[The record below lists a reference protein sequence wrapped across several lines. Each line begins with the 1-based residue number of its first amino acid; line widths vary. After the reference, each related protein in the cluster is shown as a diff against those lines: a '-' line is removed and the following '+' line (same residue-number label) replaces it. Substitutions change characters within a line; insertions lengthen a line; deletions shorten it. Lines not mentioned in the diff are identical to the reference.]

1 MKRFQNIDAKSVKEA
16 VGLLQKFHQQKK
28 VAAVVGGGSEYLQLM
43 KDHVVEPDY
52 LINLKSIPG
61 LDYVKEERGGF
72 RIGALAKLADIE
84 EHPAVRE
91 KLLILSEA
99 AGEAASPQIRNA
111 GTIAGNI
118 CQRPFCWY
126 FRSSNFNCLRKG
138 GQLCYT
144 VTGDG
149 RFHAILGGGPSYIV
163 HPSDT
168 APALVALGAQIKI
181 AGPAGEKTIPLEKFF
196 VLPSVDYKRENILNP
211 GDIVTEIYVPT
222 QRSGSKGFYH
232 KVRERLAWDH
242 AIVSVATVVESSSD
256 GVVRNARVV
265 LGGVAPTPWREPKA
279 EEFLRGKK
287 LDEANAKQAG
297 EIALEGAKPLKDNV
311 YKVQMAKDLI
321 QRGLLAS
328 V

>member
-1 MKRFQNIDAKSVKEA
+1 MKSFENIDVKSVREA
-16 VGLLQKFHQQKK
+16 VGLLQKYQQQKK

-52 LINLKSIPG
+52 LINLKTIPN
-61 LDYVKEERGGF
+61 LDYIKEERGGF

-84 EHPAVRE
+84 AHPAIRE
-91 KLLILSEA
+91 KLLILSA
-99 AGEAASPQIRNA
+99 AASEAASPQIRNA
-111 GTIAGNI
+111 GTIAGNL

-126 FRSSNFNCLRKG
+126 FRSSNFTCLRKG
-138 GQLCYT
+138 GQVCYT
-144 VTGDG
+144 VTGDS
-149 RFHAILGGGPSYIV
+149 RFHAILGAGPSYIV

-181 AGPAGEKTIPLEKFF
+181 AGPAGEKTMPLEKFF
-196 VLPSVDYKRENILNP
+196 VLPSVDYKHENVLAP
-211 GDIVTEIYVPT
+211 GEIVTEIVVPT
-222 QRSGSKGFYH
+222 PKAGSKGFYH

-242 AIVSVATVVESSSD
+242 AIVAVATIVESNA
-256 GVVRNARVV
+256 GVVRNAHVV
-265 LGGVAPTPWREPKA
+265 MGGVAPIPWHATKT

-287 LDEANAKQAG
+287 LDEDIARQAG
-297 EIALEGAKPLKDNV
+297 EIALEGAKPLKDNS
-311 YKVQMAKDLI
+311 YKVKIAQDLI

>member
-1 MKRFQNIDAKSVKEA
+1 MKTFENIDVKSVREA
-16 VGLLQKFHQQKK
+16 VSLLEKFQQQKK
-28 VAAVVGGGSEYLQLM
+28 IAAVVGGGSEYLQLM

-52 LINLKSIPG
+52 LINLKTIAA
-61 LDYVKEERGGF
+61 LDYIKEESGAF

-84 EHPAVRE
+84 THSGIQQ
-91 KLLILSEA
+91 KLLILSSA

-111 GTIAGNI
+111 GTIAGNL

-126 FRSSNFNCLRKG
+126 FRSANFTCLRKG
-138 GQLCYT
+138 GQICYT
-144 VTGDG
+144 VTGDS
-149 RFHAILGGGPSYIV
+149 RFHAILGAGPSYIV

-196 VLPSVDYKRENILNP
+196 VLPSVDYKRENILTP
-211 GDIVTEIYVPT
+211 GEIVTEVIVPAPKT
-222 QRSGSKGFYH
+222 GSKGFYH

-242 AIVSVATVVESSSD
+242 AIVAVAIVVESSA
-256 GVVRNARVV
+256 GIVRNARVV
-265 LGGVAPTPWREPKA
+265 IGGVAPIPWRAAKA
-279 EEFLRGKK
+279 EDYLRGKK
-287 LDEANAKQAG
+287 LDEGTARQAG
-297 EIALEGAKPLKDNV
+297 EIALEGARPLKDNG
-311 YKVQMAKDLI
+311 YKVKIAQDLI

>member
-1 MKRFQNIDAKSVKEA
+1 MKSFENIDVKSVKEA
-16 VGLLQKFHQQKK
+16 VNLLQKFQQQKK
-28 VAAVVGGGSEYLQLM
+28 TAAVVGGGSEYLQLM

-52 LINLKSIPG
+52 LINLKTIPG
-61 LDYVKEERGGF
+61 LDYIKEERGAF
-72 RIGALAKLADIE
+72 RIGALTKLADIE
-84 EHPAVRE
+84 MHPTIHE
-91 KLLILSEA
+91 KLLILSSA

-111 GTIAGNI
+111 GTIAGNL

-126 FRSSNFNCLRKG
+126 FRSANFTCLRKG
-138 GQLCYT
+138 GQVCYT
-144 VTGDG
+144 VTGDS
-149 RFHAILGGGPSYIV
+149 RFHAILGAGPSYIV

-196 VLPSVDYKRENILNP
+196 LLPSVDYKRENILTD
-211 GDIVTEIYVPT
+211 GEIVTEIIVPAPK
-222 QRSGSKGFYH
+222 SGSKGFYH

-242 AIVSVATVVESSSD
+242 AIVAVATVVESSA
-256 GVVRNARVV
+256 GVVSNAHVV
-265 LGGVAPTPWREPKA
+265 MGGVAPIPWRAAKA

-287 LDEANAKQAG
+287 LDEASARQAG
-297 EIALEGAKPLKDNV
+297 EIALEGAKPLKDNS
-311 YKVQMAKDLI
+311 YKVKIAQDLI

>member
-1 MKRFQNIDAKSVKEA
+1 MKSFQNIDVKSVKEA
-16 VGLLQKFHQQKK
+16 TSLLHKFHQQKK

-52 LINLKSIPG
+52 LINLKTIPG
-61 LDYVKEERGGF
+61 LEFIKEERGGF
-72 RIGALAKLADIE
+72 RVGALTKLVDIE
-84 EHPAVRE
+84 EHPAIRE
-91 KLLILSEA
+91 KLLILSSA

-138 GQLCYT
+138 GQVCYT

-181 AGPAGEKTIPLEKFF
+181 AGPAGEKTLPLEKFF
-196 VLPSVDYKRENILNP
+196 VLPSVDYKRENVLNP
-211 GDIVTEIYVPT
+211 GEIVTELFVPIPKA
-222 QRSGSKGFYH
+222 GSKGFYQ

-242 AIVSVATVVESSSD
+242 AIVSVATVVEGNG
-256 GVVRNARVV
+256 GVVRSARVV
-265 LGGVAPTPWREPKA
+265 LGGVAPTPWRAPKA

-287 LDEANAKQAG
+287 LDEANSKQAG

-328 V
+328 I

>member
-1 MKRFQNIDAKSVKEA
+1 MKSFENIDVKSVGEA
-16 VGLLQKFHQQKK
+16 VGLLQKLQQQKK
-28 VAAVVGGGSEYLQLM
+28 QVAVVGGGSEYLQLM
-43 KDHVVEPDY
+43 KDRVVEPDY
-52 LINLKSIPG
+52 LINLKTIPG
-61 LDYVKEERGGF
+61 LDYIKEERGGF

-84 EHPAVRE
+84 DHRAIRE
-91 KLLILSEA
+91 KLLILSDA

-126 FRSSNFNCLRKG
+126 FRSSNFTCLRKG

-144 VTGDG
+144 VTGDS
-149 RFHAILGGGPSYIV
+149 RFHAILGAGPSYIV

-168 APALVALGAQIKI
+168 APALVALNAQIKI
-181 AGPAGEKTIPLEKFF
+181 AGPAGEKSMPLEKFF

-211 GDIVTEIYVPT
+211 GEIVTEIYVPMPKT
-222 QRSGSKGFYH
+222 GSKGFYH
-232 KVRERLAWDH
+232 KARERLAWDH
-242 AIVSVATVVESSSD
+242 AIVAVATIVESGA

-265 LGGVAPTPWREPKA
+265 MGGVAPIPWRAVKA
-279 EEFLRGKK
+279 EELLRGKK
-287 LDEANAKQAG
+287 LDENLARQAG
-297 EIALEGAKPLKDNV
+297 EIALDGAKPLKDNG
-311 YKVQMAKDLI
+311 YKVKMAQDLI

>member
-1 MKRFQNIDAKSVKEA
+1 MKSFENIDVKSVKEA
-16 VGLLQKFHQQKK
+16 VGLLHKFQQQKK
-28 VAAVVGGGSEYLQLM
+28 SAAVVGGGSEYLQLM
-43 KDHVVEPDY
+43 KDHVAEPDY
-52 LINLKSIPG
+52 LLNLKSIPG
-61 LDYVKEERGGF
+61 LDYIKEERGGF
-72 RIGALAKLADIE
+72 RLGALAKLAEIE

-91 KLLILSEA
+91 KLLILSDA

-111 GTIAGNI
+111 GTLAGNI

-126 FRSSNFNCLRKG
+126 FRSSNFTCLRKG

-149 RFHAILGGGPSYIV
+149 RFHAILGGGPSYIT

-181 AGPAGEKTIPLEKFF
+181 AGPAGERTIPLEKFF
-196 VLPSVDYKRENILNP
+196 VLPQVDYSRENILKP
-211 GDIVTEIYVPT
+211 DEIVTEIQVPYPKP
-222 QRSGSKGFYH
+222 GSKGFYH

-242 AIVSVATVVESSSD
+242 AIVAVATVVQSSG
-256 GVVRNARVV
+256 GVVREARVV
-265 LGGVAPTPWREPKA
+265 MGGVAPIPWRAPKA

-287 LDEANAKQAG
+287 LDETAAQKAG
-297 EIALEGAKPLKDNV
+297 EIALEGAKPLKDNG
-311 YKVQMAKDLI
+311 YKVKMAQDLI

>member
-1 MKRFQNIDAKSVKEA
+1 MKSFENIDVKSVKEA

-28 VAAVVGGGSEYLQLM
+28 TAAMVGGGSEYLQLM

-52 LINLKSIPG
+52 LINLKTIPG
-61 LDYVKEERGGF
+61 LDYIKEERGGF

-84 EHPAVRE
+84 EHPAIRE
-91 KLLILSEA
+91 KLLILSDA

-126 FRSSNFNCLRKG
+126 FRSSNFTCLRKG
-138 GQLCYT
+138 GQVCYT
-144 VTGDG
+144 VTGDS
-149 RFHAILGGGPSYIV
+149 RFHAILGAGPSYIV

-168 APALVALGAQIKI
+168 APALVALNAQIKI
-181 AGPAGEKTIPLEKFF
+181 AGPAGDKTIPLEKFF
-196 VLPSVDYKRENILNP
+196 VPPSVDYKRENILGP
-211 GDIVTEIYVPT
+211 GEVVTELFVPT
-222 QRSGSKGFYH
+222 PKAGSKGFYH

-242 AIVSVATVVESSSD
+242 AIVAVATIVENSGGS
-256 GVVRNARVV
+256 VREARVV
-265 LGGVAPTPWREPKA
+265 MGGVAPIPWRAAKA

-287 LDEANAKQAG
+287 LDQATAKQAG
-297 EIALEGAKPLKDNV
+297 EIALEGAKPLKDNI
-311 YKVQMAKDLI
+311 YKVKLAQDLI

>member
-1 MKRFQNIDAKSVKEA
+1 
-16 VGLLQKFHQQKK
+16 LQKLHQQKK
-28 VAAVVGGGSEYLQLM
+28 TAAVVGGGSEYLQLM

-52 LINLKSIPG
+52 LINLKTIPD
-61 LDYVKEERGGF
+61 LDYIREERGGF
-72 RIGALAKLADIE
+72 RIGALAKLADLE
-84 EHPAVRE
+84 EHPGVRE
-91 KLLILSEA
+91 KLLILSAA

-126 FRSSNFNCLRKG
+126 FRSAHFNCLRKG
-138 GQLCYT
+138 GTVCYT

-181 AGPAGEKTIPLEKFF
+181 AGPAGEKTVPLEKFF
-196 VLPSVDYKRENILNP
+196 VLPSVDYRRENIL
-211 GDIVTEIYVPT
+211 GAGEIVTEIYVPLP
-222 QRSGSKGFYH
+222 RAGARGFYH

-242 AIVSVATVVESSSD
+242 AIVSVSTVVESSV
-256 GVVRNARVV
+256 GAVRNARVV
-265 LGGVAPTPWREPKA
+265 LGGVAPIPWRALKA

-297 EIALEGAKPLKDNV
+297 EIALEGAKPLKDNG

-321 QRGLLAS
+321 QRALLAS

>member
-1 MKRFQNIDAKSVKEA
+1 MKSFENIDAKSIKDA
-16 VGLLQKFHQQKK
+16 VSLLQKFQQQKK
-28 VAAVVGGGSEYLQLM
+28 SAAVVGGGSEYLQLM
-43 KDHVVEPDY
+43 KDRVVTPDY
-52 LINLKSIPG
+52 VINLKTISG
-61 LDYVKEERGGF
+61 LNYIREERGGF
-72 RIGALAKLADIE
+72 RIGALATLAELE
-84 EHPAVRE
+84 EHDAVKE

-111 GTIAGNI
+111 GTVAGNL

-138 GQLCYT
+138 GEVCYT
-144 VTGDG
+144 VTGDS

-168 APALVALGAQIKI
+168 APALVALNAQVKI

-196 VLPSVDYKRENILNP
+196 VLPSVDFKRENILKS
-211 GDIVTEIYVPT
+211 DEIVTEIYVPYPK
-222 QRSGSKGFYH
+222 SGSKGYYH

-242 AIVSVATVVESSSD
+242 AIVSVATVVETSG
-256 GVVRNARVV
+256 GVVREARVV
-265 LGGVAPTPWREPKA
+265 LGGVAPIPWRASKA
-279 EEFLRGKK
+279 EEFLRSKK
-287 LDEANAKQAG
+287 IDEETARQAG

-311 YKVQMAKDLI
+311 YKVGMSKSLI
-321 QRGLLAS
+321 QRALLAS

>member
-265 LGGVAPTPWREPKA
+265 LGGVAPTPWRAPKA